1 VIVAAAGIKVMF
13 MILFIIGLGIIFF
26 VRNYLP
32 NTSGRSLESLEEHF
46 ARGDFLVKDRATPAK
61 GHGH

>member
-1 VIVAAAGIKVMF
+1 MF
-13 MILFIIGLGIIFF
+13 LILFLIGLAIIFF

-46 ARGDFLVKDRATPAK
+46 ARGDFLIKDRTIPVR